1 MAPAAV
7 HFQPAALRRLSS
19 EDRLRPL
26 DGFPAEIVMGAG
38 PGVDFGLA
46 HPAFEIAR
54 MLVRVLF
61 PCRGVIHSATGA
73 GEFFGRPDA
82 ACHAATMRRLRS
94 DSSPRQFR
102 S

>member
-1 MAPAAV
+1 MAP
-7 HFQPAALRRLSS
+7 LRRFSPK
-19 EDRLRPL
+19 DRLRPL

-38 PGVDFGLA
+38 PDVDFGLA
-46 HPAFEIAR
+46 DPAFEISR
-54 MLVRVLF
+54 MLVQMLF
-61 PCRGVIHSATGA
+61 PRRGVIHSATGA